1 MIKRRQCQIFTNTHS
16 ILAQLSFSL
25 LGKGIKAISQG
36 LDEGLN
42 TSTVFIDE
50 SLNKDGVMIKLARID
65 DEELNNIALNLLF
78 NDGFSNE
85 LTLVA
90 YDNNGN
96 KVESVTKNVIAL
108 KGSEK
113 TEAFEFQNRDAIDIA
128 YCILKK

>member
-1 MIKRRQCQIFTNTHS
+1 
-16 ILAQLSFSL
+16 
-25 LGKGIKAISQG
+25 
-36 LDEGLN
+36 
-42 TSTVFIDE
+42 
-50 SLNKDGVMIKLARID
+50 MIKLARID